1 LELIGQKGKSI
12 KVKVNIFPV
21 TALRDA
27 MIYQYDVKLSTA
39 KFPATLSRAAFRQ
52 VELYIKKKYPN
63 AWVVYDGAAIAFSST
78 MFEECSFS
86 VIVDKNVEILIPPLA
101 QTGTCEMHVSTNFYT
116 RK

>member
-1 LELIGQKGKSI
+1 M
-12 KVKVNIFPV
+12 NIFPI

-63 AWVVYDGAAIAFSST
+63 AWVVYDGAAIAYSST

-86 VIVDKNVEILIPPLA
+86 IIVDKNVEILIPPLA
-101 QTGTCEMHVSTNFYT
+101 QTGTCEMHVSTNFYI